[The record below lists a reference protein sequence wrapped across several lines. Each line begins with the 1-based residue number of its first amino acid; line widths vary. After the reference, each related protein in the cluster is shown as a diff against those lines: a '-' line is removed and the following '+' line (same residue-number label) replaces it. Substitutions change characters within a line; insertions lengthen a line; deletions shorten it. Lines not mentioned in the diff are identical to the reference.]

1 MAVDAALIEV
11 PAVGAFGLAL
21 SVVLERFLRPKP
33 LLRRPLAAW
42 CVHAGLWC
50 AVYASLVLLLGRVWC
65 AMAASLAVLLTLVL
79 VSNAKIKNL
88 REPFLFQDYDYFL
101 DAVRFPR
108 LFLPFLGVKNFCLA
122 AVCFAAAIFCLLAE
136 VPPPARFAL
145 NGQVGGALLVLLAA
159 CLALRRLAHAPPL
172 FLRFVPEDDLRRL
185 GLTAFLWAYALASRV
200 PPAAVSPFRQIKKAK
215 PPIRPHLIAV
225 QSESFFDARTL
236 FNGIRPDVLS
246 CFDAMC
252 TEAALHGPLQVPAW
266 GANTVRTEF
275 SFLTGI
281 AARDMGVHQFNPYQ
295 TIAGGWP
302 VEALPGMLREQGYH
316 TVCIHPYWGKFY
328 ARDRVLRQLGF
339 EAFWDITAFA
349 SAERIGAYISDLEV
363 GRRIL
368 EILNR
373 TTVPTFLFVI
383 TMENHGPLHLDACP
397 PTAEEN
403 FYHRPPPPGCE
414 ELTAYIRHLNHA
426 DQMLRLLREELVQ
439 AAFPA
444 SLCFYGDHV
453 PIMPETYKVL
463 RAPVGIVPYLCW
475 HNCRLRE
482 ALEDTTG
489 RDLATRLDIIP
500 QHVHDLSLQWLHSLH
515 LPGVKSAM
523 GQC

>member
-1 MAVDAALIEV
+1 MVVDTALLEV
-11 PAVGAFGLAL
+11 PLSGMVGLVL
-21 SVVLERFLRPKP
+21 SVVLERFLRPRP

-42 CVHAGLWC
+42 CVHAAVWC
-50 AVYASLVLLLGRVWC
+50 LAYALLVLLLGRVWC
-65 AMAASLAVLLTLVL
+65 AVAAVSAVLLTLVL
-79 VSNAKIKNL
+79 VNNAKLRNL

-101 DAVRFPR
+101 DALRFPR
-108 LFLPFLGVKNFCLA
+108 LFLPFLGVKSFCLA
-122 AVCFAAAIFCLLAE
+122 ALCVVAAVLCLLAE

-145 NGQVGGALLVLLAA
+145 NGQLGGALLGLIVAW
-159 CLALRRLAHAPPL
+159 LALRRLARTQPL
-172 FLRFVPEDDLRRL
+172 PLRFVPDDDLRRL
-185 GLTAFLWAYALASRV
+185 GLTAFLWAYAVASRV
-200 PPAAVSPFRQIKKAK
+200 PPEAVSPFRQMRKAT

-236 FNGIRPDVLS
+236 FSGIRPDVLAG
-246 CFDAMC
+246 FDVLRA
-252 TEAALHGPLQVPAW
+252 EAALRGPLQVPAW

-281 AARDMGVHQFNPYQ
+281 AARDMRVHQFNPYQ

-302 VEALPGMLREQGYH
+302 VEAFPGMLRELGYH
-316 TVCIHPYWGKFY
+316 TVCLHPYWAKFY

-339 EAFWDITAFA
+339 EEFLDIAAFA
-349 SAERIGAYISDLEV
+349 DAERAGAYVSDLEV

-373 TTVPTFLFVI
+373 ASAPTFLFVI

-397 PTAEEN
+397 PAAGEN

-414 ELTAYIRHLNHA
+414 ELTAYMRHLRHA
-426 DQMLRLLREELVQ
+426 DQMLRLLREELGR
-439 AAFPA
+439 ASFPA

-453 PIMPETYKVL
+453 PIMPATYKVL
-463 RAPVGIVPYLCW
+463 RAPAGNVPYLCW

-482 ALEDTTG
+482 TLEGKTG
-489 RDLATRLDIIP
+489 GAPATSPDIVP
-500 QHVHDLSLQWLHSLH
+500 QHVHELSLQWLQSLH
-515 LPGVKSAM
+515 MSGEKSGL
-523 GQC
+523 GQ